1 MFWTSF
7 SSSALPTKKPASQDV
22 TVFLFTLEPQEVKD
36 FEEQIAPALTELRNF
51 FAQNLALS
59 VQSVIG
65 NYAVDST
72 QLCDVYQQVKLT
84 HAQDSVG
91 TAVLWA
97 SSNDRASV
105 ENLAMDAFVEP
116 LCEAV
121 RQLSW
126 NDARYI
132 SDALVPD
139 PL

>member
-1 MFWTSF
+1 MLCKRPGDIQH
-7 SSSALPTKKPASQDV
+7 AL
-22 TVFLFTLEPQEVKD
+22 VFAAAEPQLD
-36 FEEQIAPALTELRNF
+36 IAFSLDKPP
-51 FAQNLALS
+51 
-59 VQSVIG
+59 
-65 NYAVDST
+65 
-72 QLCDVYQQVKLT
+72 VYQQVKLT

-132 SDALVPD
+132 SDALFRTLYESSRSYTELQFYIIAAVARLQDIHAAAGNGGPD
-139 PL
+139 RSSWTKCSA